1 MARRKLDV
9 SEFAGPVV
17 KRLLLSLGVVSLL
30 LASFAPAASDP
41 GVVNPPG
48 ASGGVGGDS
57 FWVGIVAPGQ
67 DGGSGNVSTGDAN
80 GPAPYRYVWLPPTTG
95 GLAPIDPVCDAG
107 SGTPGQPYTLVV
119 QDLTGNIVNM
129 EARCVATGPA
139 GPVLPALPPVPSIGE
154 IWRAA
159 LRQIPPPKIGINPRP
174 TGLTGLETWLWY
186 EGPEELQVSTS
197 IGPWTVTGTA
207 RVQEVTFEMGEGR
220 TAKADRAGSESDP
233 AARYVYE
240 TKGEYRV
247 VATARWG
254 ADFVLTGPGLPPRPT
269 PMGVAVLR
277 SSEDYPVQE
286 VRGLLVPERR
296 T

>member
-1 MARRKLDV
+1 VRR
-9 SEFAGPVV
+9 S
-17 KRLLLSLGVVSLL
+17 LSLIAMVVALS
-30 LASFAPAASDP
+30 PGTAA
-41 GVVNPPG
+41 
-48 ASGGVGGDS
+48 AVGGDTGEPTGGGAVAGDTVL
-57 FWVGIVAPGQ
+57 VGIIAPGQ
-67 DGGSGNVSTGDAN
+67 SGGAGTASAGDPN
-80 GPAPYRYVWLPPTTG
+80 GPAPYKYTWVPG
-95 GLAPIDPVCDAG
+95 GVFGGRGPSCDAG
-107 SGTPGQPYTLVV
+107 FGQPGWLHTLVV
-119 QDLTGNIVNM
+119 TDLSGAIVNQ
-129 EARCVATGPA
+129 EVRCLALNPDGSIPA
-139 GPVLPALPPVPSIGE
+139 PPAPPPVPSIGE

-207 RVQEVTFEMGEGR
+207 RVQDVVFEMGEGR
-220 TAKADRAGSESDP
+220 TARADRAGSESDP

-240 TKGEYRV
+240 TKGRYRI

-286 VRGLLVPERR
+286 VRGLLVPDRG

>member
-1 MARRKLDV
+1 MKRGPIFVLLCVCLCSSGLNA
-9 SEFAGPVV
+9 FADEGQLPTA
-17 KRLLLSLGVVSLL
+17 G
-30 LASFAPAASDP
+30 
-41 GVVNPPG
+41 
-48 ASGGVGGDS
+48 GGVGPDY
-57 FWVGIVAPGQ
+57 FTVGIIAPGQ
-67 DGGSGNVSTGDAN
+67 DGGGGAVSTGGDPN
-80 GPAPYRYVWLPPTTG
+80 GPAPYRYSWLPATTG
-95 GLAPIDPVCDAG
+95 GLGPVSPICDAG
-107 SGTPGQPYTLVV
+107 FGAGGVPYTLVV
-119 QDLTGNIVNM
+119 QDLAGSIVNM
-129 EARCVATGPA
+129 EARCVPVGSAGPA
-139 GPVLPALPPVPSIGE
+139 LPALPPVPSIGE

-186 EGPEELQVSTS
+186 EGPQELAVSAG

-207 RVQEVTFEMGEGR
+207 RVQEVVFEMGEGR
-220 TAKADRAGSESDP
+220 TARANGPGSESAP

-240 TKGEYRV
+240 TKGQYRI

-286 VRGLLVPERR
+286 VRGLLVPDRK

>member
-1 MARRKLDV
+1 MRLAFFGLLVLSGVAPSAAIAEDYGP
-9 SEFAGPVV
+9 SPQAG
-17 KRLLLSLGVVSLL
+17 
-30 LASFAPAASDP
+30 
-41 GVVNPPG
+41 
-48 ASGGVGGDS
+48 GGTSGDS
-57 FWVGIVAPGQ
+57 FFVGIIAPGQ
-67 DGGSGNVSTGDAN
+67 TGGAGTASAGDPN
-80 GPAPYRYVWLPPTTG
+80 GPAPYKYTWVPG
-95 GLAPIDPVCDAG
+95 GVFAGRGPSCDG
-107 SGTPGQPYTLVV
+107 GFGQPGWLHTLVV
-119 QDLTGNIVNM
+119 TDLSGAIVNQ
-129 EARCVATGPA
+129 EVRCLALNPDGSIPA
-139 GPVLPALPPVPSIGE
+139 PPAPPPVPSIGE

-207 RVQEVTFEMGEGR
+207 RVQDVVFEMGEGR
-220 TAKADRAGSESDP
+220 TARADRAGSESDP

-240 TKGEYRV
+240 TKGRYRI

-286 VRGLLVPERR
+286 VRGLLVPDRG

>member
-1 MARRKLDV
+1 
-9 SEFAGPVV
+9 V
-17 KRLLLSLGVVSLL
+17 KRLLAIVVAGLSLSSP
-30 LASFAPAASDP
+30 AFADTY
-41 GVVNPPG
+41 GGPPEG
-48 ASGGVGGDS
+48 SGGTSGDT
-57 FWVGIVAPGQ
+57 FFVGIVAPGQ
-67 DGGSGNVSTGDAN
+67 GGAPGTVGAGAGDAN
-80 GPAPYRYVWLPPTTG
+80 GPSPYTYTWLPATTG
-95 GLAPIDPVCDAG
+95 GLAPVNPICDAG
-107 SGTPGQPYTLVV
+107 FGAGGVPYTLVV
-119 QDLTGNIVNM
+119 QDLSGAIVNM
-129 EARCVATGPA
+129 ESRCVRVGAA
-139 GPVLPALPPVPSIGE
+139 GPELPAVPPVPSIGE

-186 EGPEELQVSTS
+186 EGPAELQVSTS

-207 RVQEVTFEMGEGR
+207 RVQDVVFEMGEGR
-220 TAKADRAGSESDP
+220 TARATGPGSESEP

-240 TKGEYRV
+240 TKGQYRI
-247 VATARWG
+247 VATARWA

-286 VRGLLVPERR
+286 VRGLLVPDRG

>member
-1 MARRKLDV
+1 VKL
-9 SEFAGPVV
+9 
-17 KRLLLSLGVVSLL
+17 VVSLAAFAAL
-30 LASFAPAASDP
+30 VMTPASALAEAGDP
-41 GVVNPPG
+41 NPQAG
-48 ASGGVGGDS
+48 GGVAGDS
-57 FWVGIVAPGQ
+57 FFVGIISPGRS
-67 DGGSGNVSTGDAN
+67 GGGGTVSAGDPN
-80 GPAPYRYVWLPPTTG
+80 GPPAYKYTWVPG
-95 GLAPIDPVCDAG
+95 GVIAGRGPSCDAG
-107 SGTPGQPYTLVV
+107 FGQPGWLHTLVV
-119 QDLTGNIVNM
+119 TDLSGAIVNQ
-129 EARCVATGPA
+129 EVRCLALNPDGS
-139 GPVLPALPPVPSIGE
+139 LPAPPTLPPVPSIGE

-174 TGLTGLETWLWY
+174 IGLTGLETWLWY

-207 RVQEVTFEMGEGR
+207 RVQDVTFEMGEGR
-220 TAKADRAGSESDP
+220 TARASRAGSEADP

-254 ADFVLTGPGLPPRPT
+254 AEFVLTGPGLPPRPT

-286 VRGLLVPERR
+286 VRGLLVPDRG

>member
-1 MARRKLDV
+1 VTRFIAV
-9 SEFAGPVV
+9 F
-17 KRLLLSLGVVSLL
+17 LGLFC
-30 LASFAPAASDP
+30 AFCAPAWGVPVGDP
-41 GVVNPPG
+41 
-48 ASGGVGGDS
+48 SGGGAISGDTII
-57 FWVGIVAPGQ
+57 VGIIAPGQ
-67 DGGSGNVSTGDAN
+67 TGAGGTVSAGDPN
-80 GPAPYRYVWLPPTTG
+80 GPAPYKYTWVPG
-95 GLAPIDPVCDAG
+95 GVFGGRGPSCDAG
-107 SGTPGQPYTLVV
+107 FGQPGWLHTLVV
-119 QDLTGNIVNM
+119 TDLSGAIVSQEVQCLALNPD
-129 EARCVATGPA
+129 GSLPA
-139 GPVLPALPPVPSIGE
+139 PPALPPVPSIGE

-186 EGPEELQVSTS
+186 EGPEELQVTTS

-207 RVQEVTFEMGEGR
+207 RVQDVVFEMGEGR
-220 TAKADRAGSESDP
+220 TARADRAGSASDP

-240 TKGEYRV
+240 KKGLYRV

-286 VRGLLVPERR
+286 VRGLLVPDRG

>member
-1 MARRKLDV
+1 LDRDCGHRSAIAV
-9 SEFAGPVV
+9 VVVLTLALFHGSSSLFA
-17 KRLLLSLGVVSLL
+17 
-30 LASFAPAASDP
+30 AEP
-41 GVVNPPG
+41 GIP
-48 ASGGVGGDS
+48 SGGGSLDGDTVL
-57 FWVGIVAPGQ
+57 VGIIAPGQ
-67 DGGSGNVSTGDAN
+67 GGSGGNVSAGDPN
-80 GPAPYRYVWLPPTTG
+80 GPPPYKYTWVPG
-95 GLAPIDPVCDAG
+95 GIIAGRGASCDAG
-107 SGTPGQPYTLVV
+107 FAQPGWLHTLVV
-119 QDLTGNIVNM
+119 TDLSGAIVNQ
-129 EARCVATGPA
+129 EVRCLALNADGSVRAP
-139 GPVLPALPPVPSIGE
+139 PALPPVPSIGE

-207 RVQEVTFEMGEGR
+207 RVQDVVFEMGEGH
-220 TAKADRAGSESDP
+220 TATANRAGSESDP

-240 TKGEYRV
+240 TKGEYRI

-286 VRGLLVPERR
+286 VRGLLVPDRG
-296 T
+296 

>member
-1 MARRKLDV
+1 VRKLILV
-9 SEFAGPVV
+9 LAIA
-17 KRLLLSLGVVSLL
+17 LLSSSP
-30 LASFAPAASDP
+30 AFADTFGGPPAA
-41 GVVNPPG
+41 GG
-48 ASGGVGGDS
+48 GTSGNS
-57 FWVGIVAPGQ
+57 FFVGIIAPGRTGG
-67 DGGSGNVSTGDAN
+67 GGSVSAGDPN
-80 GPAPYRYVWLPPTTG
+80 GPAPYKYTWVPG
-95 GLAPIDPVCDAG
+95 GVFAGRGPSCDAG
-107 SGTPGQPYTLVV
+107 FGQPGWLHTLVV
-119 QDLTGNIVNM
+119 TDLSGAIVNQ
-129 EARCVATGPA
+129 EVRCLALNPDGSLPA
-139 GPVLPALPPVPSIGE
+139 PPALPPVPSIGE

-174 TGLTGLETWLWY
+174 TGLTGLDTWLWY
-186 EGPEELQVSTS
+186 EGPEELQVTTS

-207 RVQEVTFEMGEGR
+207 RVQDVVFEMGEGR
-220 TAKADRAGSESDP
+220 TARADRAGSESDP

-240 TKGEYRV
+240 TKGRYRI

-286 VRGLLVPERR
+286 VRGLLVPDRG

>member
-1 MARRKLDV
+1 VRR
-9 SEFAGPVV
+9 S
-17 KRLLLSLGVVSLL
+17 LSLIAMVVALS
-30 LASFAPAASDP
+30 PGTAA
-41 GVVNPPG
+41 
-48 ASGGVGGDS
+48 AVGGDTGEPTGGGAVAGDTVL
-57 FWVGIVAPGQ
+57 VGIIAPGQ
-67 DGGSGNVSTGDAN
+67 TGGAGTASAGDPN
-80 GPAPYRYVWLPPTTG
+80 GPAPYKYTWVPG
-95 GLAPIDPVCDAG
+95 GVFGGRGPSCDAG
-107 SGTPGQPYTLVV
+107 FGQPGWLHTLVV
-119 QDLTGNIVNM
+119 TDLSGAIVNQ
-129 EARCVATGPA
+129 EVRCLALNPDGSIPA
-139 GPVLPALPPVPSIGE
+139 PPAPPPVPSIGE

-207 RVQEVTFEMGEGR
+207 RVQDVVFEMGEGR
-220 TAKADRAGSESDP
+220 TARADRAGSESDP

-240 TKGEYRV
+240 TKGRYRI

-286 VRGLLVPERR
+286 VRGLLVPDRG

>member
-1 MARRKLDV
+1 VRR
-9 SEFAGPVV
+9 S
-17 KRLLLSLGVVSLL
+17 LSLIAMVVALS
-30 LASFAPAASDP
+30 PGTAA
-41 GVVNPPG
+41 
-48 ASGGVGGDS
+48 AVGGDTGEPTGGGAVAGDTVL
-57 FWVGIVAPGQ
+57 VGIIAPGPT
-67 DGGSGNVSTGDAN
+67 GGAGTASAGDPN
-80 GPAPYRYVWLPPTTG
+80 GPAPYKYTWVPG
-95 GLAPIDPVCDAG
+95 GVFGGRGPSCDAG
-107 SGTPGQPYTLVV
+107 FGQPGWLHTLVV
-119 QDLTGNIVNM
+119 TDLSGAIVNQ
-129 EARCVATGPA
+129 EVRCLALNPDGSIPA
-139 GPVLPALPPVPSIGE
+139 PPAPPPVPSIGE

-207 RVQEVTFEMGEGR
+207 RVQDVVFEMGEGR
-220 TAKADRAGSESDP
+220 TARADRAGSESDP

-240 TKGEYRV
+240 TKGRYRI

-286 VRGLLVPERR
+286 VRGLLVPDRG

>member
-1 MARRKLDV
+1 MADRWRVQERRRGG
-9 SEFAGPVV
+9 AAV
-17 KRLLLSLGVVSLL
+17 KRIAGLTVVAMCLVSSNVA
-30 LASFAPAASDP
+30 LAEDGDP
-41 GVVNPPG
+41 NPRAG
-48 ASGGVGGDS
+48 GGVAGDS
-57 FWVGIVAPGQ
+57 FFVGIIAPGQ
-67 DGGSGNVSTGDAN
+67 DGGFEQVGGTGSGGNA
-80 GPAPYRYVWLPPTTG
+80 PAPYRYSWLPPTTG
-95 GLAPIDPVCDAG
+95 GFAPIDPVCDAG
-107 SGTPGQPYTLVV
+107 GTPGQPYTLVV
-119 QDLTGNIVNM
+119 QDLAGNIVNM
-129 EARCVATGPA
+129 EARCLAASPS
-139 GPVLPALPPVPSIGE
+139 GPVLPVLPPVPSLDE

-186 EGPEELQVSTS
+186 EGPAELQVATS

-207 RVQEVTFEMGEGR
+207 RIQEVVFEMGDGR
-220 TAKADRAGSESDP
+220 TARATSAGSEANP

-240 TKGEYRV
+240 TKGQYRV

-286 VRGLLVPERR
+286 VRSLLVPERA
-296 T
+296 

>member
-1 MARRKLDV
+1 LDV

-207 RVQEVTFEMGEGR
+207 RVQDVTFEMGEGR

-286 VRGLLVPERR
+286 VRGLLVPERGA
-296 T
+296 

>member
-1 MARRKLDV
+1 MTPFVAAAESGDPNPQ
-9 SEFAGPVV
+9 AG
-17 KRLLLSLGVVSLL
+17 
-30 LASFAPAASDP
+30 
-41 GVVNPPG
+41 
-48 ASGGVGGDS
+48 GGVAGDS
-57 FWVGIVAPGQ
+57 FFVGIIAPGQSGGATTVSAGDPNGPPPYKYTWIPGGIVAGRSPG
-67 DGGSGNVSTGDAN
+67 
-80 GPAPYRYVWLPPTTG
+80 
-95 GLAPIDPVCDAG
+95 CDAG
-107 SGTPGQPYTLVV
+107 FGQPGWPYTLLV
-119 QDLTGNIVNM
+119 QDLSGAIVSQ
-129 EARCVATGPA
+129 EIRCVPLNPDGSIPA
-139 GPVLPALPPVPSIGE
+139 PPALPPVPSIGE

-186 EGPEELQVSTS
+186 EGPDELQVSTS
-197 IGPWTVTGTA
+197 IGPWTVTGSA
-207 RVQEVTFEMGEGR
+207 RVQDVVFEMGEGR
-220 TAKADRAGSESDP
+220 TARADRAGSEADP

-240 TKGEYRV
+240 TKGQYRI

-286 VRGLLVPERR
+286 VRGLLVPDRG

>member
-1 MARRKLDV
+1 VRR
-9 SEFAGPVV
+9 S
-17 KRLLLSLGVVSLL
+17 LSLIAMVVALS
-30 LASFAPAASDP
+30 PGTAA
-41 GVVNPPG
+41 
-48 ASGGVGGDS
+48 AVGGDTGEPTGGGAVAGDTVL
-57 FWVGIVAPGQ
+57 VGIIAPGQ
-67 DGGSGNVSTGDAN
+67 TGAAGTASAGDPN
-80 GPAPYRYVWLPPTTG
+80 GPAPYKYTWVPG
-95 GLAPIDPVCDAG
+95 GVFGGRGPSCDAG
-107 SGTPGQPYTLVV
+107 FGQPGWLHTLVV
-119 QDLTGNIVNM
+119 TDLSGAIVNQ
-129 EARCVATGPA
+129 EVRCLALNPDGSIPA
-139 GPVLPALPPVPSIGE
+139 PPAPPPVPSIGE

-207 RVQEVTFEMGEGR
+207 RVQDVVFEMGEGR
-220 TAKADRAGSESDP
+220 TARADRAGSESDP

-240 TKGEYRV
+240 TKGRYRI

-286 VRGLLVPERR
+286 VRGLLVPDRG

>member
-1 MARRKLDV
+1 MRR
-9 SEFAGPVV
+9 VV
-17 KRLLLSLGVVSLL
+17 LVVL
-30 LASFAPAASDP
+30 LALFVSAPTAAVAEDYGPPQAGGGTSEDTFF
-41 GVVNPPG
+41 VN
-48 ASGGVGGDS
+48 
-57 FWVGIVAPGQ
+57 ILAPGQ
-67 DGGSGNVSTGDAN
+67 GGAPGTVGGGTGDAN
-80 GPAPYRYVWLPPTTG
+80 GPSPYTYTWLPPTTG
-95 GLAPIDPVCDAG
+95 GLAPVNPICDAG
-107 SGTPGQPYTLVV
+107 FGAGGVPYTLVV
-119 QDLTGNIVNM
+119 RDLSGAIVNM
-129 EARCVATGPA
+129 EARCVRVGPA
-139 GPVLPALPPVPSIGE
+139 GPELPTLPPIPSVGE

-186 EGPEELQVSTS
+186 EGPAELQVSTS

-207 RVQEVTFEMGEGR
+207 RVQDVVFEMGEGR
-220 TAKADRAGSESDP
+220 TARATGPGSEAEP

-240 TKGEYRV
+240 TKGQYRI

-286 VRGLLVPERR
+286 VRGLLVPDR